1 MALSKREKKRG
12 PGRPVTTGSDS
23 TMPVVY
29 RVSADQRA
37 ELEREAKRLGLASA
51 NAAAK
56 RRAFP
61 TAA

>member
-1 MALSKREKKRG
+1 MPNRQTKRR

-29 RVSADQRA
+29 RVSAEQRA

-61 TAA
+61 DAA